1 MYKDVQ
7 VVKKQPFVVNS
18 EFTDSILNE
27 KHKLHYNYI
36 GQGYEFIVMQTKST
50 LNQKSKKKR
59 SKAKKLHAVKHTDSQ
74 I

>member
-1 MYKDVQ
+1 MNTTNLVNKE
-7 VVKKQPFVVNS
+7 PFTVNS

-50 LNQKSKKKR
+50 LNDEKTKKNRSRAKKQKSD
-59 SKAKKLHAVKHTDSQ
+59 A
-74 I
+74 

>member
-1 MYKDVQ
+1 MKSARES
-7 VVKKQPFVVNS
+7 FTVNS

-50 LNQKSKKKR
+50 SKAKKKR
-59 SKAKKLHAVKHTDSQ
+59 SRAKKEKFYDAQDGKTQ
-74 I
+74 GQ

>member
-1 MYKDVQ
+1 MNTANLVNKE
-7 VVKKQPFVVNS
+7 PFTVNS

-50 LNQKSKKKR
+50 LNDKTKKKR
-59 SKAKKLHAVKHTDSQ
+59 SRGKKQRSDE
-74 I
+74 